1 MAHRT
6 ILTKRQRADLFD
18 LPTDESSLLHHYTLA
33 DDDIEHIHE
42 RRRPENRIGF
52 ALQLCALRYPGRILL
67 QGEIIPEKVLHFIG
81 AQLGISGEA
90 PLSYAARRQTRQQHL
105 EAFRN
110 IYGYKMF
117 FGRGARDLKIWL
129 VNEAEVARSRRACCM
144 DRAEGEIS
152 PFPPVQ
158 LTCLNC
164 ARPSAFIWFNAFT
177 AMRVSVI

>member
-18 LPTDESSLLHHYTLA
+18 LPTDESSLLQHYTLA

-81 AQLGISGEA
+81 AQLGISDEA
-90 PLSYAARRQTRQQHL
+90 LLSYAARRQTRQQHL

-117 FGRGARDLKIWL
+117 SGRGARDLKIWL
-129 VNEAEVARSRRACCM
+129 VSEAEVARSNGLVAWI
-144 DRAEGEIS
+144 G
-152 PFPPVQ
+152 
-158 LTCLNC
+158 LK
-164 ARPSAFIWFNAFT
+164 ARSALSRLFNLH
-177 AMRVSVI
+177 V